1 MSAVFTISNHKKSIM
16 KNKSKSFKIYKNKY
30 NIFKKKSIKKLII
43 RTFIKMLFYVE
54 LFNKIFAITY
64 ND

>member
-1 MSAVFTISNHKKSIM
+1 M

-43 RTFIKMLFYVE
+43 RTFTLKLGK
-54 LFNKIFAITY
+54 LFNKVFVITY
-64 ND
+64 SI

>member
-16 KNKSKSFKIYKNKY
+16 KNKNNKNKY

-54 LFNKIFAITY
+54 TG
-64 ND
+64 

>member
-1 MSAVFTISNHKKSIM
+1 MSTVFAINNDKKPII
-16 KNKSKSFKIYKNKY
+16 KNKSRSFKIYKNMY

>member
-54 LFNKIFAITY
+54 TG
-64 ND
+64 

>member
-43 RTFIKMLFYVE
+43 RTFTLKLGK
-54 LFNKIFAITY
+54 LFNKVFVITY
-64 ND
+64 SI